1 MKRLAVAAPVATIC
15 ILIEGLFLSGFD
27 VAVPSLLAVAI
38 LLIVRYPFRPAWL
51 LAIWCGLLLDLM
63 STQVFGS
70 YMVLAIVM
78 LVVARFIAGRGFEM
92 SRLINIGLVV
102 AALIVTELIWT
113 VLLLASI
120 GAVGVEMLLLEY
132 AVFRAVLTWVV
143 GFFLVRL
150 LEVTMDV

>member
-15 ILIEGLFLSGFD
+15 ILIEGLLLSGFD

-70 YMVLAIVM
+70 YMVLAMIM
-78 LVVARFIAGRGFEM
+78 FLVARFIAGRGFEM

-102 AALIVTELIWT
+102 AALIVTELIWR
-113 VLLLASI
+113 LLLLTSFAGLS
-120 GAVGVEMLLLEY
+120 VEMLLLEY
-132 AVFRAVLTWVV
+132 AASRAVLTWVA

-150 LEVTMDV
+150 LQVTMDV